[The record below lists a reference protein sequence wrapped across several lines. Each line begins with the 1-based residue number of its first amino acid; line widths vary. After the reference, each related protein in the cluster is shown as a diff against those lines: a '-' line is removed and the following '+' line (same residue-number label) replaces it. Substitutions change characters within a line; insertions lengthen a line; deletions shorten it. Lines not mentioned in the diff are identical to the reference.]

1 MKSILNFIAA
11 VYFMM
16 VAAIL
21 GLLKLAVYIPGMI
34 VSLAFQLVMG
44 VFALVA
50 AAFAVTVG
58 LVATATYMSFA
69 VFF

>member
-21 GLLKLAVYIPGMI
+21 GLLKLVMYIPGMI
-34 VSLAFQLVMG
+34 VSLAFQLVVG